1 MQSARDRWFERLH
14 AERERRR
21 YAALMVGGRNPREA
35 FMETLALM
43 GQPLGGGTRLCRAH
57 ARREGSHGAESRRLV
72 SRSRLRTG
80 QIKTAGQGDPDR
92 RSVEHSSP
100 IVKTLD

>member
-43 GQPLGGGTRLCRAH
+43 GQRLAAAPDYVEPTPAEK
-57 ARREGSHGAESRRLV
+57 ARMGQKVDAWFRDHGYGR
-72 SRSRLRTG
+72 G
-80 QIKTAGQGDPDR
+80 K
-92 RSVEHSSP
+92 
-100 IVKTLD
+100 